1 MNLREISVSLFYL
14 YCWLFLFPLREM
26 QTFSKRSERLCAS
39 LGEGHSFI
47 ALRFG
52 TCMKLSDGFSR
63 LLPTAGTIIA
73 CFYFLSLALKSIH
86 LGIAYAIWAALGLV
100 LTNILSVIFFKQPFD
115 WASA

>member
-1 MNLREISVSLFYL
+1 MQY
-14 YCWLFLFPLREM
+14 LFL
-26 QTFSKRSERLCAS
+26 
-39 LGEGHSFI
+39 
-47 ALRFG
+47 ALAIILEVCG
-52 TCMKLSDGFSR
+52 STLMKLSDGFSR

-100 LTNILSVIFFKQPFD
+100 LTNILSVIFFQQPFD